1 MIAYLEFIRLQMYAC
16 VYTQKKYIIL
26 RVSTIEHV
34 LTLSFCCCIM
44 YLPRTEYIFT
54 GQLAIVIFNVTLHP
68 FLQVQNILALLVL

>member
-16 VYTQKKYIIL
+16 TYTQKKYTIPG
-26 RVSTIEHV
+26 VSTTEHV

-68 FLQVQNILALLVL
+68 FLQVQNILAFWVP